1 MQYENL
7 LTNLVTADHQSY
19 LLSCCSLPVL
29 ASLLDLEWKII
40 SLHNP
45 PAEQNRTEQNN
56 TPHTTLHYQ
65 KSVQSKPAQWSNL
78 STTLL
83 LGLNLIFSSIMKQNL
98 IRRRPLF
105 IKGTPLGPI
114 ITRRIRKHIPL
125 RIKTRTRY

>member
-45 PAEQNRTEQNN
+45 PAEQNRTEQ
-56 TPHTTLHYQ
+56 HTTYHITLP
-65 KSVQSKPAQWSNL
+65 KISPVQTSPMVQF
-78 STTLL
+78 
-83 LGLNLIFSSIMKQNL
+83 IYHSSSWA
-98 IRRRPLF
+98 
-105 IKGTPLGPI
+105 
-114 ITRRIRKHIPL
+114 
-125 RIKTRTRY
+125 

>member
-45 PAEQNRTEQNN
+45 PAEQNRT
-56 TPHTTLHYQ
+56 THHIPHYIT
-65 KSVQSKPAQWSNL
+65 KNQSSPNQPNGPIYL
-78 STTLL
+78 PLFF
-83 LGLNLIFSSIMKQNL
+83 LGLISSSVV
-98 IRRRPLF
+98 
-105 IKGTPLGPI
+105 
-114 ITRRIRKHIPL
+114 
-125 RIKTRTRY
+125 

>member
-29 ASLLDLEWKII
+29 ASLLDLEWKIYQ
-40 SLHNP
+40 
-45 PAEQNRTEQNN
+45 PAQSTGRTEQNN